1 MAELIAPDGRTFRT
15 NDPGTINRLTLSG
28 GYKLAGAPE
37 VPTVEDLQFHPTGK
51 HVSDV
56 LKYIEEN
63 PEERTR
69 IIAEEK
75 AGKNRPTIVGD

>member
-15 NDPGTINRLTLSG
+15 NDPGTINRLTLAA
-28 GYKLAGAPE
+28 GYQRAGAPE
-37 VPTVEDLQFHPTGK
+37 VPTVKDLQFHPAGK
-51 HVSDV
+51 KVEEV
-56 LKYIEEN
+56 LAYIEEH

-75 AGKNRPTIVGD
+75 AGKNRPSIVGD